1 MSYCCGKM
9 DEIMAKDTAHQM
21 FKQTKQRME
30 ANKKVTLKF
39 GILTKLVI
47 HNQNHQILPKVL
59 CS

>member
-1 MSYCCGKM
+1 M

-47 HNQNHQILPKVL
+47 HNQNHPILPKVL